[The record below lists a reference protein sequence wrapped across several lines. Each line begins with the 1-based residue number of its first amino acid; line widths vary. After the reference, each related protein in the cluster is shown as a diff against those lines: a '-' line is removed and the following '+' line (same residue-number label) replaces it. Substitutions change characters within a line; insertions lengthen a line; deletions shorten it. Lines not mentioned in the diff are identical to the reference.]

1 MLSSNLIFNSCS
13 AQFLPTFLYLDDE
26 GKFQNIY
33 TAGSYNNKL
42 ICPIL
47 LVSVTSKIP
56 QLETCH
62 QEKYL
67 NNSKLKPPLITMNA
81 TRWTLHSLSYS
92 LSPSN
97 ITDTSSN
104 KINTYPF
111 DFWKTKKSRDKFTT
125 LWGSNG
131 KLII

>member
-1 MLSSNLIFNSCS
+1 MAVQHNIWVKES
-13 AQFLPTFLYLDDE
+13 YE
-26 GKFQNIY
+26 IY

-81 TRWTLHSLSYS
+81 TR
-92 LSPSN
+92 
-97 ITDTSSN
+97 
-104 KINTYPF
+104 
-111 DFWKTKKSRDKFTT
+111 
-125 LWGSNG
+125 
-131 KLII
+131 